1 MKKKLLIPL
10 CLVLIGAAGGG
21 WYLWHSAQKPVQKT
35 VSKPLAQKPLNNQP
49 FTLDLQSSHTLAV
62 NKPQAFKLTI
72 HDQNNK
78 VFNAFDTS
86 NDEVLRLF
94 IIRKD
99 RTNFQLV
106 HAGYDPR
113 TGIFTASNLVLPT
126 DGPYR
131 LFAQFT
137 PKNAKLNTAGNK
149 IAETPYVDITAGNPK
164 NYTPIPP
171 LAAKVITSADGYDTN
186 IFFAPPDDSP
196 GAAVS
201 YYNAN
206 SLNTVAVEIN
216 KNGAPFTNLEDYRGS
231 IARIAAFGP
240 NLEFSAVNS
249 EPVGGAQ
256 TGLAIFELPF
266 TKPGLYILF
275 MQTQVNDQVSTFDY
289 NVTVKDTGAISPNGG
304 TNP

>member
-1 MKKKLLIPL
+1 MKKTLLITL
-10 CLVLIGAAGGG
+10 SILLVAAFGGG
-21 WYLWHSAQKPVQKT
+21 WYVWRGNHKPTSPVR
-35 VSKPLAQKPLNNQP
+35 SKPPIQKQVNNQP
-49 FTLDLQSSHTLAV
+49 FTLNLESSHTLAV
-62 NKPQAFKLTI
+62 NRPQSLKLTI
-72 HDQNNK
+72 RDQNNK
-78 VFNAFDTS
+78 VFNSFDTS
-86 NDEVLRLF
+86 NEEVLRLF

-99 RTNFQLV
+99 RTNFQLI

-113 TGIFTASNLVLPT
+113 TGIFTASNVVLPA

-149 IAETPYVDITAGNPK
+149 IAEAPYVDITAGNPK
-164 NYTPIPP
+164 NYAPIPP
-171 LAAKVITSADGYDTN
+171 LAAKVITSGDGYITN
-186 IFFAPPDDSP
+186 VFFAPPDDSP

-206 SLNTVAVEIN
+206 SLNTVAIEIN
-216 KNGAPFTNLEDYRGS
+216 KNGAPVTNLDNYRGS

-240 NLEFSAVNS
+240 NLEFSATNS
-249 EPVGGAQ
+249 EPVSGDQ

-275 MQTQVNDQVSTFDY
+275 MQTQVNGQISTFDY
-289 NVTVKDTGAISPNGG
+289 NVSVKDIQSTVPSGG
-304 TNP
+304 TSP

>member
-1 MKKKLLIPL
+1 MKKKILIPL
-10 CLVLIGAAGGG
+10 CIVLIGAGAG
-21 WYLWHSAQKPVQKT
+21 WYIWHSSQKPVQNT
-35 VSKPLAQKPLNNQP
+35 VSKPLAQKQINRQA
-49 FTLDLQSSHTLAV
+49 FTLDLESGHTLAI
-62 NKPQAFKLTI
+62 NKPQALKLTI
-72 HDQNNK
+72 RDQNNK

-106 HAGYDPR
+106 HAGYDPK
-113 TGIFTASNLVLPT
+113 TGIFTTSNLILPA

-131 LFAQFT
+131 LFSQFI
-137 PKNAKLNTAGNK
+137 PKNAKLNATGNK
-149 IAETPYVDITAGNPK
+149 IAETPYVDITAGNLK

-171 LAAKVITSADGYDTN
+171 LAAKVITSANGYDTN
-186 IFFAPPDDSP
+186 VFFAPPDDSP

-201 YYNAN
+201 YFAAN
-206 SLNTVAVEIN
+206 SLNTVAIEIN
-216 KNGAPFTNLEDYRGS
+216 KNGAPVTNLENYRGS

-240 NLEFSAVNS
+240 DLEFSAANS
-249 EPVGGAQ
+249 EPLSGEQ

-275 MQTQVNDQVSTFDY
+275 MQTQVDDQVTTFDY
-289 NVTVKDTGAISPNGG
+289 NVTVKDVGIASPKGSNS
-304 TNP
+304 P